1 MITFKQA
8 VLMRF
13 LNWLLGFTSLLL
25 PLTMQA
31 QDTTRTLSLDEVVVS
46 VNKTEERK
54 ADIPQV
60 ITTIKQTDILFRN
73 PSTTADVLQQL
84 GAVYVQKSQQG
95 GGSPVIRG
103 FEANKVLLV
112 VDGIRMNNAIYR
124 AGHLQNSITVDPNI
138 IDRLEVVPG
147 AGSVQYG
154 SDALGGVMA
163 IYTRQPVLSTTQK
176 PFVKAG
182 GLLRYASA
190 NQEKSIHTNFNW
202 GNQHWGFWSSVSY
215 TNFEDLRK
223 GNKGK
228 GRFKNFGDNL
238 FYVERVNNQDQL
250 VANNNPNKQLFSG
263 YQQADL
269 MQKILFQPK
278 QTMQHLLNVQFSQS
292 SVIPRYDRLQ
302 NFTDQPRF
310 AEWYYGPQVRFL
322 SSYTFTDTKANRL
335 YDQLRFTPAYQRIE
349 ESRYVRNFN
358 NNFRDQNLEK
368 VHIVSG
374 NLDARKQLNKHELRY
389 GTEYVWNKVKSAGLS
404 KSILTNETDPLVS
417 RYPNSS
423 FATAGLYASHR
434 ISLLPNLILSDGV
447 RLSYVNLQ
455 ANFNPDYFGQ
465 ELGKVEQQSTSFNYN
480 LGLVWQLPQQ
490 FRLTGLVSSGFRNP
504 NVDDLGRTFEQNNG
518 TLIVANPNLKPE
530 QIVYREFGIG
540 KNLKNKGSISINGFY
555 STLTDAIVV
564 RPFSINGSEA
574 VMYQGEQFS
583 TQANVNIGKARLYGF
598 TAEAQYEFTPN
609 VTARVNVSQTR
620 GKDKTNQVPLDHIPP
635 VFGQASLLY
644 AKNNWQA
651 ETYWMMNGPKQ
662 LRDYSPSGED
672 NLNYAPAGGSPG
684 WQTWNL
690 KIAYQWSKSWTLQSG
705 VENILDQNYR
715 TFASGINA
723 PGRNFILALRYITK

>member
-1 MITFKQA
+1 
-8 VLMRF
+8 MRF
-13 LNWLLGFTSLLL
+13 IYWLLVSTGFLFSFTGH
-25 PLTMQA
+25 A
-31 QDTTRTLSLDEVVVS
+31 QNTIDTTRTLRLDEVVIS

-54 ADIPQV
+54 VDVPQV
-60 ITTIKQTDILFRN
+60 ITVIKQKDIQFRN
-73 PSTTADVLQQL
+73 PGTTADALQQL

-112 VDGIRMNNAIYR
+112 VDGIRLNNAIYR

-154 SDALGGVMA
+154 SDAMGGVMA
-163 IYTRQPVLSTTQK
+163 VFTRQPELSTTEK
-176 PFVKAG
+176 PLVKAG

-190 NQEKSIHTNFNW
+190 NQEKTVHTNFNW
-202 GNQHWGFWSSVSY
+202 GNQQWGFLSSVSY
-215 TNFEDLRK
+215 SDFADLRK
-223 GNKGK
+223 GNNGK

-238 FYVERVNNQDQL
+238 LYVERANNQDRL
-250 VANNNPNKQLFSG
+250 VANNNSNKQLFSG

-269 MQKILFQPK
+269 MQKVLFQPN
-278 QTMQHLLNVQFSQS
+278 QTKQHLLNVQFSQS
-292 SVIPRYDRLQ
+292 SNIPRYDRLQ

-322 SSYTFTDTKANRL
+322 SSYTLTDTKANRL

-368 VHIVSG
+368 VHVLSG
-374 NLDARKQLNKHELRY
+374 NLDARKQLNQHELRY
-389 GTEYVWNKVKSAGLS
+389 GAEYVRNKVNSVGLS
-404 KSILTNETDPLVS
+404 KSIVNQETNPLVS
-417 RYPNSS
+417 RYPNST

-434 ISLLPNLILSDGV
+434 IFLLPNLILSDGI
-447 RLSYVNLQ
+447 RLSYVNLR
-455 ANFNPDYFGQ
+455 AKFNPDYFGQ
-465 ELGKVEQQSTSFNYN
+465 ELGEVKQQSTSFNYN
-480 LGLVWQLPQQ
+480 LGLVWQLPKQ

-518 TLIVANPNLKPE
+518 TLIVANPKLKPE
-530 QIVYREFGIG
+530 QIMYRELGMGQNF
-540 KNLKNKGSISINGFY
+540 KNKGSISVNGFY
-555 STLTDAIVV
+555 STLTNAIVV
-564 RPFSINGSEA
+564 RTFSINGSET
-574 VMYQGEQFS
+574 VIYQGEQFF

-598 TAEAQYEFTPN
+598 TADAQYEFLPN
-609 VTARVNVSQTR
+609 LTARVNISQTR

-635 VFGQASLLY
+635 IFGQASLLY
-644 AKNNWQA
+644 AKQNWQA

-672 NLNYAPAGGSPG
+672 NLNYAPARGSPG
-684 WQTWNL
+684 WQTWNV
-690 KIAYQWSKSWTLQSG
+690 KVAYHWTKSWILQAG

-723 PGRNFILALRYITK
+723 PGRNFILALRFNTK